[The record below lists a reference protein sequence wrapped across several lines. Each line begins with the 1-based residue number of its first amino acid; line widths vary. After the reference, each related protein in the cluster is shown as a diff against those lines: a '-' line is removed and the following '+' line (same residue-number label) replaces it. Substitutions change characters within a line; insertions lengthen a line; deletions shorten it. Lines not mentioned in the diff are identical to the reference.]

1 MTSRRDEQSGS
12 AAERDMGGLEALDL
26 PSAVTIADFSN
37 LMGVDPVELIKGLMR
52 SGYMLTMND
61 VIERDLAEQIAP
73 VFGYSVTPE
82 DEKERDSGSLVVSSE
97 GEDPETLVVRPPVV
111 TILGHVDHG
120 KTTLLD
126 AVRNSKIVDRES
138 GGITQHIG
146 AYQVDYDGHPV
157 TFLDTPGHEAF
168 TAMRAKGA
176 QVTDI
181 AVLVVAADDGI
192 MPQTLEAIDHARAAD
207 VPIIVAVNKIDMPNA
222 DVESVKRQLAEQDL
236 LIEEWGGDIIVSPVS
251 ALTGDGISDLLEN
264 ILVVAEINE
273 LKANPDRAGRA
284 VVVEARRDKSKGTI
298 TTALVQTGMLQV
310 GQNVVVRNVR
320 GRVRAMFDDRGART
334 KRAGPSQPVE
344 ILGISELL
352 EAGDIIEVMP
362 DEKTAR
368 EVVDRRTRES
378 ERERAAAPT
387 LEDVYARIE
396 AGEVKAL
403 NLIVKTDVQGSIDAV
418 RNSLDSLSTEQT
430 KVNVI
435 HAASGGITESD
446 VLLAVASSAIIVG
459 FNSSPEPGARRLANL
474 QGVDI
479 RSYSVIYDVI
489 EDVASALEGMLE
501 PVYRDVVEGRATVRA
516 VFNFGRT
523 GRVAGI
529 FVNDGAISRGATVS
543 VIRGRQVLFSGPIAS
558 LKHFKDDVRE
568 VRNGLEGGVSL
579 EGFNDYREGD
589 VLEARRTEL
598 VQ

>member
-1 MTSRRDEQSGS
+1 MG

-97 GEDPETLVVRPPVV
+97 GEDPEALVVRPPVV

-126 AVRNSKIVDRES
+126 AVRNSKIVDLES

-207 VPIIVAVNKIDMPNA
+207 VPIIVAVNKIDMPSA
-222 DVESVKRQLAEQDL
+222 DIESVKRQLAEQDL

-284 VVVEARRDKSKGTI
+284 VIVEARRDKSRGTI

-310 GQNVVVRNVR
+310 GQNVVARNVR

-334 KRAGPSQPVE
+334 ERAGPSQPVE

-378 ERERAAAPT
+378 ELERAAAPT

-489 EDVASALEGMLE
+489 EDVASAVEGMLE

-516 VFNFGRT
+516 VFNLGRR

-529 FVNDGAISRGATVS
+529 FVNDGAISRGATLS
-543 VIRGRQVLFSGPIAS
+543 VIRDRRVLFSGPIAS

-589 VLEARRTEL
+589 VLEAHRTEL
-598 VQ
+598 AQ

>member
-1 MTSRRDEQSGS
+1 MG

-126 AVRNSKIVDRES
+126 AVRNSKIVDLES

-207 VPIIVAVNKIDMPNA
+207 VPIIVAVNKIDMPSA

-284 VVVEARRDKSKGTI
+284 VIVEARRDKSRGTI

-310 GQNVVVRNVR
+310 GQNVVARNVR

-334 KRAGPSQPVE
+334 ERAGPSQPVE

-489 EDVASALEGMLE
+489 EDVASAVEGMLE

-516 VFNFGRT
+516 VFNLGRR

-529 FVNDGAISRGATVS
+529 FVNDGAISRGATLS
-543 VIRGRQVLFSGPIAS
+543 VIRDRRVLFSGPIAS

-589 VLEARRTEL
+589 VLEAHRTEL
-598 VQ
+598 AQ

>member
-1 MTSRRDEQSGS
+1 MG

-126 AVRNSKIVDRES
+126 AVRNSKIVDLES

-207 VPIIVAVNKIDMPNA
+207 VPIIVAVNKIDMPSA
-222 DVESVKRQLAEQDL
+222 DIESVKRQLAEQDL

-284 VVVEARRDKSKGTI
+284 VIVEARRDKSRGTI

-310 GQNVVVRNVR
+310 GQNVVARNVR

-334 KRAGPSQPVE
+334 ERAGPSQPVE

-489 EDVASALEGMLE
+489 EDVASAVEGMLE

-516 VFNFGRT
+516 VFNLGRR

-529 FVNDGAISRGATVS
+529 FVNDGAISRGATLS
-543 VIRGRQVLFSGPIAS
+543 VIRDRRVLFSGPIAS

-589 VLEARRTEL
+589 VLEAHRTEL
-598 VQ
+598 AQ

>member
-1 MTSRRDEQSGS
+1 MG

-207 VPIIVAVNKIDMPNA
+207 VPIIVAVNKIDMPSA

-284 VVVEARRDKSKGTI
+284 VIVEARRDKSRGTI

-310 GQNVVVRNVR
+310 GQNVVARNVR

-334 KRAGPSQPVE
+334 ERAGPSQPVE

-489 EDVASALEGMLE
+489 EDVASAVEGMLE

-516 VFNFGRT
+516 VFNLGRR

-529 FVNDGAISRGATVS
+529 FVNDGAISRGATLS
-543 VIRGRQVLFSGPIAS
+543 VIRDRRVLFSGPIAS

-589 VLEARRTEL
+589 VLEAHRTEL
-598 VQ
+598 AQ